1 MECEK
6 LLEGTVISEQ
16 LIQTSKLLQSFRDKS
31 LFTDVILCA
40 GEEELPCHKAVLAA
54 SSAYFLAMF
63 SSPYKEQQT
72 SRVTLDYISPW
83 ALRRLLDFVY
93 LGILEITEA
102 TVQDVFLA
110 ASLLDY
116 PVAVKACVEFMKSHL
131 DITNC
136 LGIEALAEMHNLTD
150 LAQSSHKLAVEN
162 FSSLLLESSEWVTL
176 PISTVISYISSD
188 ELDVPSEQ
196 FVWDACISWV
206 DQASETRIAYLPQ
219 LLSHIRLKY
228 LEKEMLEVQLQKNP
242 LILECKNAQKI
253 IKYFLHGDVCKNDD
267 NTGAFINNLPPRPA
281 TLKRPTLV
289 VLGGLNTC
297 ILNCMQSFSP
307 SRTAWQTC
315 PPMPVDSLAWF
326 SVSVIAN
333 TLFVIGGIKA
343 GTIMDTVYT
352 YSPVRSTWSQRKCML
367 QARARHSS
375 VAVGSRY
382 IFVFG
387 GVTMSRN
394 SDHQQLSADGV
405 IINHFQ
411 ETDSSANRLNH
422 NSSSQ
427 LSSYNP
433 NLPVTELDIPTLKF
447 EKSIIRYDIC
457 SDTWITVGETENP
470 RLESHVV
477 LVNESNDN
485 SGSSLQSSDFVYE
498 MDTDQHNSSHSDISE
513 TPISENNTNNTN
525 QINKTHRRNNSTNV
539 NMERVFVEIGGITEL
554 QPHGTD
560 QVAFYRLRPDYTVFC
575 TADYIKLPQQVRYV
589 NCSVHHDTNLLYIF
603 WESTSELSVLDLR
616 RHTLRPLARL
626 LSSSTSSSNEARVHA
641 GLTWIGEFLYVVGG
655 FSQFVGDHRRPT
667 APRDDIHCY
676 DPALN
681 TWSRIK
687 VSNTTVP
694 RAIFGCVC
702 LNM

>member
-1 MECEK
+1 MECER
-6 LLEGTVISEQ
+6 LPEGVVISEQ
-16 LIQTSKLLQSFRDKS
+16 LIQTSKFLQSFRDKS

-54 SSAYFLAMF
+54 SSAYFFAMF

-162 FSSLLLESSEWVTL
+162 FSSLLLESNEWVTL

-196 FVWDACISWV
+196 FVWDACINWI
-206 DQASETRIAYLPQ
+206 DQVPETRIVYLPQ

-228 LEKEMLEVQLQKNP
+228 LDKEMLEIQLQENP
-242 LILECKNAQKI
+242 LIIECKNAQNI
-253 IKYFLHGDVCKNDD
+253 LKYFLHEDVSKSDD
-267 NTGAFINNLPPRPA
+267 TTGAFINTLPPRPA

-307 SRTAWQTC
+307 SRTVWQTC
-315 PPMPVDSLAWF
+315 PSMPVDSLAWF
-326 SVSVIAN
+326 SVAVIAN

-343 GTIMDTVYT
+343 GTLMDTVYA
-352 YSPVRSTWSQRKCML
+352 YSPVRSSWSQRKCML

-375 VAVGSRY
+375 VSVGSRY

-387 GVTMSRN
+387 GVTMSTN
-394 SDHQQLSADGV
+394 SSHQQPSTNRV
-405 IINHFQ
+405 IMNEFQ
-411 ETDSSANRLNH
+411 EMNFFTNRLNH
-422 NSSSQ
+422 NSSY
-427 LSSYNP
+427 LSPYNP

-447 EKSIIRYDIC
+447 EKTIIRYDIC
-457 SDTWITVGETENP
+457 SDTWITVGETDNP

-477 LVNESNDN
+477 LVNDSNDN
-485 SGSSLQSSDFVYE
+485 TSSTLQSSDILYE
-498 MDTDQHNSSHSDISE
+498 TDADQQNSLLSDLSDAA
-513 TPISENNTNNTN
+513 ISENIAN
-525 QINKTHRRNNSTNV
+525 QSSQIIKTHKRNNSANM

-560 QVAFYRLRPDYTVFC
+560 QVAFYRLRSDYTIFC
-575 TADYIKLPQQVRYV
+575 TADYIKLPQQFRYV
-589 NCSVHHDTNLLYIF
+589 NCCVHPDSNLLYIF

-616 RHTLRPLARL
+616 RHTLRPLAPL
-626 LSSSTSSSNEARVHA
+626 ISSSTISANEARVHA

-655 FSQFVGDHRRPT
+655 FSEFVGDDRRPT

-676 DPALN
+676 DPTSN
-681 TWSRIK
+681 TWSLIK
-687 VSNTTVP
+687 VLNTTVP